1 MTLDYEDAAGTG
13 ANVAFDGG
21 QATVITAAGPD
32 GTDTKVLEV
41 VKTDGGK
48 TWAGVKLV
56 VAEAGSN
63 PIADSDGPIT
73 MKVYSPLD
81 DGVGSVTIKL
91 EGPNNKSTEKEF
103 GSLDNGWNEISWTPA
118 R

>member
-1 MTLDYEDAAGTG
+1 MRTPRARDKL
-13 ANVAFDGG
+13 AFDG

-56 VAEAGSN
+56 VAEGSN
-63 PIADSDGPIT
+63 LIADSTAPIT

-81 DGVGSVTIKL
+81 DGVGSVIKL
-91 EGPNNKSTEKEF
+91 E
-103 GSLDNGWNEISWTPA
+103 DRIIIY
-118 R
+118 